1 MHYGDLHEPLPEI
14 TTNNSSKITS
24 YISTGNSSHLPIY
37 EKDIFYLRDGMEDG
51 CKKIKS
57 YKSCLEELRESTGYN
72 EHMKLGNKIVAK
84 TFDEII
90 KVLADVMV
98 LNAEDTVTINQT
110 KLPAYVVQERFR
122 ELDSL
127 HMEYLVNALSE
138 NESKI
143 RNVRAFILTAAYNAP
158 SNMDAYYT
166 ALVSYDMRVG
176 GY

>member
-1 MHYGDLHEPLPEI
+1 
-14 TTNNSSKITS
+14 
-24 YISTGNSSHLPIY
+24 
-37 EKDIFYLRDGMEDG
+37 MEDG
-51 CKKIKS
+51 RKKIKS

-122 ELDSL
+122 KLDSL

-176 GY
+176 GYWW